1 MWHWCLTP
9 LANVLI
15 YLGTRPEDGREGRWE
30 GRGAGYGDGGG
41 REGGGGDGEGKDCQR
56 GFHFLLFFCRGIIL
70 NSVARL
76 CCMVIR

>member
-30 GRGAGYGDGGG
+30 GRGAGHGDGGG
-41 REGGGGDGEGKDCQR
+41 REGGGGWQAERRGKGLSTR
-56 GFHFLLFFCRGIIL
+56 LPFLVVFLPWYYSEFCR
-70 NSVARL
+70 
-76 CCMVIR
+76 